1 MNFCTVQV
9 RMLEFLNHLLKASE
23 RKLVL
28 FVGSCFGFFLRSVL
42 SWEGSSANFC
52 AAHPIAISSSVG
64 LLLSSGCLKFTSV
77 EYYF

>member
-28 FVGSCFGFFLRSVL
+28 FVGSCFGFFYVLYYLGKVAVLIFVLR
-42 SWEGSSANFC
+42 
-52 AAHPIAISSSVG
+52 IQ
-64 LLLSSGCLKFTSV
+64 
-77 EYYF
+77 